1 MSTKCTLDHGETFH
15 LYADMFRANT
25 VYLELRG
32 VEFEA
37 RPSGVTVAIPLEVW
51 DRLRA
56 KTADPEAY
64 WWDDGEDAT
73 PPGAE
78 DRRPPDILDAS

>member
-15 LYADMFRANT
+15 LDSDMFRANT
-25 VYLELRG
+25 VILELHG

-37 RPSGVTVAIPLEVW
+37 RPSGVTVGIRLELW
-51 DRLRA
+51 NRLRA

-64 WWDDGEDAT
+64 WWDDEEEAT
-73 PPGAE
+73 PPESE
-78 DRRPPDILDAS
+78 DQS